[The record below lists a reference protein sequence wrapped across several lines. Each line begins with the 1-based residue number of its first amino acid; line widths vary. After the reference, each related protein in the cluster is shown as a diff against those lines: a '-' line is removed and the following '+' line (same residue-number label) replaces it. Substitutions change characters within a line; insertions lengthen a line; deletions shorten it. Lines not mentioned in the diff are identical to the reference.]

1 MGIVYCLLF
10 TNILVYWSSLS
21 MSILG
26 NLLKFVKAKLQRKEN
41 GKSKTMVRLFLI
53 FWIHSN
59 IFRNFSGCRRPIF
72 KCFDII
78 RFVFPLAFQRNIR
91 N

>member
-41 GKSKTMVRLFLI
+41 GKSKTMVRLFFI
-53 FWIHSN
+53 FWIRSN
-59 IFRNFSGCRRPIF
+59 IFRDKARNG
-72 KCFDII
+72 
-78 RFVFPLAFQRNIR
+78 RFFQPSMKGSEIKIKILLYGSVYL
-91 N
+91 